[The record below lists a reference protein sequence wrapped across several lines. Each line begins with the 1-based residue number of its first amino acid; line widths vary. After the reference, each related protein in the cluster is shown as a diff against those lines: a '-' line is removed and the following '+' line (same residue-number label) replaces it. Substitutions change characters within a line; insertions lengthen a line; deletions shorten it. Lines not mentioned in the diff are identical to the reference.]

1 MKPIKPKTDVVP
13 LSEFRANVSEL
24 LKQTQETGRP
34 IVITQHG
41 RGAAVLISADD
52 YAELLDRMEYIN
64 SVSRALARSAR
75 GEKGIPHEKVMAD
88 ARALVEKM
96 KQEHKANKRKPAK
109 KGKKAVA

>member
-1 MKPIKPKTDVVP
+1 MKPINPKTDVVP

-24 LKQTQETGRP
+24 LKQTQQTGRP

-52 YAELLDRMEYIN
+52 YADLLDRMEYMRSIG
-64 SVSRALARSAR
+64 SALSRSAA
-75 GEKGIPHEKVMAD
+75 GEKVIPHEKVVAE
-88 ARALVEKM
+88 ARATVEAAK
-96 KQEHKANKRKPAK
+96 KAQKAKPR